1 MKLMIESTE
10 EFVQFDGGLTARA
23 WFGRTESGQECLV
36 FVVDIAVPR
45 NGDCSE
51 FERDLIERKVVQ

>member
-1 MKLMIESTE
+1 MKLTIESTE
-10 EFVQFDGGLTARA
+10 EFVQLNGRLTARI
-23 WFGRTESGQECLV
+23 WNGCTESGQECTV

-51 FERDLIERKVVQ
+51 FERDLIERKVAQ